1 MAELL
6 DDESIDRKL
15 QQLGGWE
22 RDGDTITR
30 TFTFQNFLE
39 SMEFVNSLVNPA
51 ETMNHHPDISISY
64 NEVTLSLTT
73 HSEGGL
79 TENDFQLAGQ
89 IDDLAS

>member
-15 QQLGGWE
+15 QQLDGWE

-39 SMEFVNSLVNPA
+39 SMEFVNGLVNPS